1 MNLQLTPTDY
11 VSILPMAILVVA
23 GMIVLMVDLALKPER
38 KPLTA
43 WLALIGF
50 VAAGAASVAIMDRR
64 GVGFNG
70 MIALDP
76 YAQVLGLV
84 AIIAGAFTVLTSFN
98 YIRDRGFGRSEYYA
112 LLLFSVSGMVMM
124 AAANNLIMVFVALEL
139 LSIPLYVLAGFA
151 RPNLQSEEAAIKYFL
166 LGAFAS
172 GFLLFGVALMYG
184 ALGTTD
190 LTKIAALAQSA
201 QVGAS
206 PLLLLGA
213 GFVLIGLGFKVA
225 AVPFHMWTPDVYE
238 GAPTPIT
245 GFMSVG
251 AKAAGFAALLR
262 VFSYSLGGI
271 QSQWVTIVAILA
283 ALTMIVG
290 NIVAVSQTNLKR
302 MLAYSSIAHAGYIL
316 MGVASGNQTGVA
328 GALFYLIAYTFT
340 NVGAFAVLTSR
351 AKQSGEDQ
359 TFPAYRGLY
368 KRNPGLALMMMIF
381 MLSLTGIPL
390 TGGFIG
396 KYYLFLSAVEAHLY
410 WLAIIGVLTSVVS
423 AYFYLRVIVDMFMRD
438 SEPEREVAP
447 VNYRPLNF
455 TVNASALIVVVL
467 GVIPMS
473 VLSLVQLAAKLLV
486 G

>member
-1 MNLQLTPTDY
+1 M
-11 VSILPMAILVVA
+11 VILVVA
-23 GMIVLMVDLALKPER
+23 GMIVLLADLALKPDR
-38 KPLTA
+38 QPLTA

-50 VAAGAASVAIMDRR
+50 VAAGVASLAIMDRR
-64 GVGFNG
+64 GLGFSG

-76 YAQVLGLV
+76 FAQVLGLI
-84 AIIAGAFTVLTSFN
+84 AIIAGGFTVLTSFN
-98 YIRDRGFGRSEYYA
+98 YIRDRGFGRSEYYT

-124 AAANNLIMVFVALEL
+124 AAANNLIVVFVALEL

-190 LTKIAALAQSA
+190 LTKIAALAHSA
-201 QVGAS
+201 SVGAS

-213 GFVLIGLGFKVA
+213 GLVLVGLGFKVA
-225 AVPFHMWTPDVYE
+225 AVPFHAWTPDVYE

-262 VFSYSLGGI
+262 VFSYSLGAI
-271 QSQWVTIVAILA
+271 QSEWVTIVAILA

-340 NVGAFAVLTSR
+340 NVGAFAVLTAM

-359 TFPAYRGLY
+359 TFPTYRGLY
-368 KRNPGLALMMMIF
+368 RRRPALAVMMLIF

-396 KYYLFLSAVEAHLY
+396 KYYLFSAAVEAKLY

-423 AYFYLRVIVDMFMRD
+423 AYFYLRVIVEMFMREA
-438 SEPEREVAP
+438 EPERDVTP

-455 TVNASALIVVVL
+455 AVNASALIVIGL
-467 GVIPMS
+467 GVIPMAALS
-473 VLSLVQLAAKLLV
+473 VVQLAAKLLV

>member
-1 MNLQLTPTDY
+1 MNLQLTSTDY
-11 VSILPMAILVVA
+11 VSILPMVILVVA
-23 GMIVLMVDLALKPER
+23 GMIVLMADLVLKPDR

-43 WLALIGF
+43 WLALGGF
-50 VAAGAASVAIMDRR
+50 VAAGAASLAIMDQR
-64 GVGFNG
+64 GSGFSG
-70 MIALDP
+70 MVALDP

-84 AIIAGAFTVLTSFN
+84 AIIAGGFTVLTSFN
-98 YIRDRGFGRSEYYA
+98 YIRDRGFGRSEYYT
-112 LLLFSVSGMVMM
+112 LLLFSTSGMVMM
-124 AAANNLIMVFVALEL
+124 AAANNLIVVFVALEL

-151 RPNLQSEEAAIKYFL
+151 RPNLESEEAAIKYFL

-190 LTKIAALAQSA
+190 LTKIAALIP
-201 QVGAS
+201 QVGAT

-262 VFSYSLGGI
+262 VFTYSLGGI
-271 QSQWVTIVAILA
+271 QSQWVTVVAILS
-283 ALTMIVG
+283 ALTMILG

-328 GALFYLIAYTFT
+328 GALFYLVAYTFT
-340 NVGAFAVLTSR
+340 NIGAFAVLTSM

-390 TGGFIG
+390 TAGFIG
-396 KYYLFLSAVEAHLY
+396 KYYLFLSAIESQLY

-438 SEPEREVAP
+438 GEPEREVSP
-447 VNYRPLNF
+447 VSYRPLNF
-455 TVNASALIVVVL
+455 AVNASALIVIVL